1 MMHCMALNTASIHV
15 HNGGG
20 QYELEDRVETVKG
33 RGRGW
38 QKVQQ

>member
-1 MMHCMALNTASIHV
+1 MALNTASIHV
-15 HNGGG
+15 HNGEG